1 MSTEPSKEH
10 GRFENLTGRM
20 QEEFGKL
27 TGSTKHQSEGV
38 AHQASGT
45 TEEAQA
51 KQYGYFE
58 GMADKV
64 SGAFKSAYHSVMGD
78 TAQQAKAE
86 GQKAKGEAEMEANK

>member
-1 MSTEPSKEH
+1 MSTDPSKEH
-10 GRFENLTGRM
+10 GRFENFTGRV

-27 TGSTKHQSEGV
+27 TGSTKQQSEGV
-38 AHQASGT
+38 AHQASGA

-51 KQYGYFE
+51 KHQGYLE

-64 SGAFKSAYHSVMGD
+64 SGALKSTYHSLMGD
-78 TAQQAKAE
+78 TVQEAKAE